1 MEQSRYTLYTVYGLS
16 YFYSH
21 PNHQLAQ
28 SITASAGVQ
37 ASKEGRQYLALNN
50 ALCFVTVLRLGCVVC
65 ALADYM
71 HVCVLEWLV
80 PLLSERVVST

>member
-1 MEQSRYTLYTVYGLS
+1 MGMHCIRYQIMFNFV
-16 YFYSH
+16 
-21 PNHQLAQ
+21 
-28 SITASAGVQ
+28 
-37 ASKEGRQYLALNN
+37 YLALNN